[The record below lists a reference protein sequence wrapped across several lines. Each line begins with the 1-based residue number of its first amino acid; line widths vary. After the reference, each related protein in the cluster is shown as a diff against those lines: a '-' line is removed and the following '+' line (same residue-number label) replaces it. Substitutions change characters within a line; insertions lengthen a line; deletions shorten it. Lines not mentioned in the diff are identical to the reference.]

1 MSGAHEG
8 FEGGAAEGMTNGEL
22 RLVQR
27 AGAQVAGPGR
37 NADQELE
44 AVFGRNLIERDAR
57 PRLIAEPSGRLLWSS
72 PSADRLLRQ
81 PFPVFIRKG
90 RLCFEEGQATQDGEA
105 FLASLEQAGGRLLT
119 VNAKD
124 DCWALVSGW
133 AQQIDDRRLLFLT
146 FALSQ
151 PARDALASGVALHFG
166 LTKAEATVLD
176 HFARL
181 RSPADIARELQV
193 TINTVRSHLKRIHA
207 KTSVTSSVRLLQLV
221 RAFADS

>member
-1 MSGAHEG
+1 
-8 FEGGAAEGMTNGEL
+8 MTNSEL
-22 RLVQR
+22 RLVPR
-27 AGAQVAGPGR
+27 AGEPAAARGR
-37 NADQELE
+37 NADQEME
-44 AVFGRNLIERDAR
+44 AAFGRHLIERDAR
-57 PRLIAEPSGRLLWSS
+57 PRLIADASARLLWSS

-90 RLCFEEGQATQDGEA
+90 RLCFEDGQAAQDGET

-119 VNAKD
+119 VNPKD
-124 DCWALVSGW
+124 DCWVLVSGW

-146 FALSQ
+146 FGLSQ
-151 PARDALASGVALHFG
+151 PARDTLASGLAAYFG

-176 HFARL
+176 HFACL